1 MLKTKSI
8 ATVGNRNR
16 YGANRE
22 PHRDGLGG
30 VTNDLPSAGDIAF
43 GALIRN
49 CFGPPNV
56 GRARLPNGL
65 KCAQRPLGFCQHVM
79 RNTSATADLS
89 DVATGSF
96 WFGAHHFAESEP
108 GPWRV

>member
-43 GALIRN
+43 GALIGN
-49 CFGPPNV
+49 CFGPPTV

-65 KCAQRPLGFCQHVM
+65 KMCATPPRLLPTC
-79 RNTSATADLS
+79 NA
-89 DVATGSF
+89 
-96 WFGAHHFAESEP
+96 
-108 GPWRV
+108 

>member
-30 VTNDLPSAGDIAF
+30 VTIDLPFAVDVVF

-49 CFGPPNV
+49 CFGLPNL
-56 GRARLPNGL
+56 GGTRLPNGL
-65 KCAQRPLGFCQHVM
+65 RSFAEM
-79 RNTSATADLS
+79 ATSA
-89 DVATGSF
+89 
-96 WFGAHHFAESEP
+96 
-108 GPWRV
+108 

>member
-30 VTNDLPSAGDIAF
+30 VTNDLASAGDVVF

-49 CFGPPNV
+49 YFDPPSV

-65 KCAQRPLGFCQHVM
+65 KKSNPFA
-79 RNTSATADLS
+79 NDSTAIWSL
-89 DVATGSF
+89 AL
-96 WFGAHHFAESEP
+96 P
-108 GPWRV
+108 

>member
-30 VTNDLPSAGDIAF
+30 VTEDLPSAGDIVF

-49 CFGPPNV
+49 CFDLPNV

-65 KCAQRPLGFCQHVM
+65 KM
-79 RNTSATADLS
+79 YATPRLLLPTCDGKHLC
-89 DVATGSF
+89 DGRLVRRSF
-96 WFGAHHFAESEP
+96 RSMLKVGTANA
-108 GPWRV
+108 